1 MSIIDNTVSFLLDLV
16 WSKPLVYG
24 LLLTGII
31 FSLML
36 RFVQVRQIKEMI
48 RLMLYGEKSPKGIS
62 SFQAIALSLAGR
74 VGTGNIV
81 GVSTAIFI
89 GGPGALFWMWATAFL
104 GASTAFVESTL
115 GQIYKR
121 EENGEYRGGPAFYME
136 YGIKKPYGKILGI
149 LFAVITV
156 ISMGLLLP
164 GVQANAIASGFH
176 NAWGTPYWVMGI
188 VLAILLA
195 LIVFGGLKSIANV
208 ATAVVPFM
216 AILYIIMALVIIV
229 INIQEVPAL
238 FALIF
243 KSAFNL
249 EASFGGILGAM
260 IEIGVK
266 RGLYS
271 NEAGQGSGAHAAA
284 AAEVS
289 HPAKQ
294 GLVQAFSVYVDT
306 LFVCTATGLIIL
318 LSGTFNTTN
327 GETDANG
334 MPSLLYNGDVY
345 VQSIDGT
352 KDYSGTAMYVQ
363 AGIDKAFAGAD
374 YVFDPSYS
382 GFGSY
387 FVAIALFF
395 FAFTTILAYSYIGE
409 TNVAYL
415 TRNMSRRNSLIFMN
429 IMRTALIFATVYGT
443 LRTAALAWDLGD
455 LGVGAMAWLN
465 IIGIWILFKPAV
477 ASLYDY
483 ERQMKEK
490 GAGKYALYTPDPGK
504 VPGADFWLKD
514 YPERLR
520 ETGDIEIFTSGYK
533 KDKE

>member
-1 MSIIDNTVSFLLDLV
+1 MLETIVGVLNDVV

-24 LLLTGII
+24 LLATGII

-36 RFVQVRQIKEMI
+36 RFFQVRHIKEMV
-48 RLMLYGEKSPKGIS
+48 RLMFHGEKSPKGIS

-104 GASTAFVESTL
+104 GASTAFIESSL

-121 EENGEYRGGPAFYME
+121 EEKGEYRGGPAYYME
-136 YGIKKPYGKILGI
+136 YGIKGGLGKVLGI
-149 LFAVITV
+149 TFAIITI

-176 NAWGTPYWVMGI
+176 NAWGIPYWIIGVA
-188 VLAILLA
+188 LAILLA
-195 LIVFGGLKSIANV
+195 LIVFGGLRSIANV
-208 ATAVVPFM
+208 ATAIVPFM
-216 AILYIIMALVIIV
+216 AILYILMAVVVIAM
-229 INIQEVPAL
+229 NIKEVPDL
-238 FALIF
+238 FVLIF

-271 NEAGQGSGAHAAA
+271 NEAGQGTGPHAAA

-294 GLVQAFSVYVDT
+294 GLVQSFSVYIDT

-318 LSGTFNTTN
+318 LSGTYNTTN
-327 GETDANG
+327 GETDGNG

-345 VQSIDGT
+345 VQSVDGT

-395 FAFTTILAYSYIGE
+395 FAFTTILAYSYMGE

-415 TRNMSRRNSLIFMN
+415 TRNMSEKTSKFAMN
-429 IMRTALIFATVYGT
+429 IMRTMLIFATVFGT
-443 LRTAALAWDLGD
+443 IRTAELAWDLGD

-477 ASLYDY
+477 NSLRDY
-483 ERQMKEK
+483 EKQMKEK
-490 GAGKYALYTPDPGK
+490 GSGKYALYTPDPAK
-504 VPGADFWLKD
+504 LPEAKFWLED

-520 ETGDIEIFTSGYK
+520 ESGEIDSFNPKLDK
-533 KDKE
+533 K

>member
-1 MSIIDNTVSFLLDLV
+1 MFNELVGFLNDLV

-24 LLLTGII
+24 LLATGII

-36 RFVQVRQIKEMI
+36 RFSQVRHIKEMI
-48 RLMLYGEKSPKGIS
+48 RLMFQGEKSPKGIS

-104 GASTAFVESTL
+104 GASTAFIESTL

-121 EENGEYRGGPAFYME
+121 EERGEYRGGPAYYME
-136 YGIKKPYGKILGI
+136 YGIKGGIGKVLGI
-149 LFAVITV
+149 AFAIITI

-164 GVQANAIASGFH
+164 GVQSNAIASGFH
-176 NAWGTPYWVMGI
+176 NAWGIPYWVVGV

-195 LIVFGGLKSIANV
+195 LIVFGGLKSIAKV
-208 ATAVVPFM
+208 ATAIVPFM
-216 AILYIIMALVIIV
+216 AILYIIMAIVVIV
-229 INIQEVPAL
+229 MNIKEVPDL
-238 FALIF
+238 FVLIF

-271 NEAGQGSGAHAAA
+271 NEAGQGTGPHAAA

-294 GLVQAFSVYVDT
+294 GLVQSFSVYIDT

-318 LSGTFNTTN
+318 LSGTYNTTN
-327 GETDANG
+327 GEVDGNG

-345 VQSIDGT
+345 VQSVDGT

-374 YVFDPSYS
+374 YVFDPAYS

-395 FAFTTILAYSYIGE
+395 FAFTTILAYSYMGE

-415 TRNMSRRNSLIFMN
+415 TRNMSASTSKIFMN
-429 IMRTALIFATVYGT
+429 IMRTMLIFATVFGT
-443 LRTAALAWDLGD
+443 IRTAELAWDLGD

-477 ASLYDY
+477 AALKDY
-483 ERQMKEK
+483 EKQMKEK
-490 GAGKYALYTPDPGK
+490 GSGKYALFTPDPK
-504 VPGADFWLKD
+504 VLPEAKFWLED
-514 YPERLR
+514 YPDRLR
-520 ETGDIEIFTSGYK
+520 ETGEIDSFNPSYDK
-533 KDKE
+533 K